1 MSMLFSPIKLGPL
14 ELANRIAIAPMCQY
28 SADEG
33 LPTDWHMIHLGH
45 LALSGAAILI
55 IEATAVTPE
64 GRISPDDLGLW
75 SDEHAAA
82 LEPIINAM
90 RRHSPIKIAIQLGHA
105 GRKASSELPWKG
117 GANIPPD
124 HQRGWQTVA
133 PSAVPHAQGE
143 TLPQALDADGL
154 RRVKEGFA
162 AAARRADALGL
173 DAIEIHGAHG
183 YLLHQFLS
191 PLSNQRT
198 DEYGGSL
205 ENRMRFPLEVF
216 DAIRAEVSPEMV
228 VGMRISATDWVEGGW
243 DLGQSLA
250 FAEALEQRGCQFIH
264 VSSGGLSPL
273 QKIPVGPGYQ
283 IEFAARIKQETSMP
297 VIGVGLITEAKQA
310 ETIIQTGQADMVA
323 LARAMLY
330 DPRWPWHAAAELGA
344 SVSAPPQYWRSQ
356 PHEYKN
362 LFGDTRLGQR

>member
-1 MSMLFSPIKLGPL
+1 
-14 ELANRIAIAPMCQY
+14 
-28 SADEG
+28 
-33 LPTDWHMIHLGH
+33 
-45 LALSGAAILI
+45 
-55 IEATAVTPE
+55 
-64 GRISPDDLGLW
+64 
-75 SDEHAAA
+75 
-82 LEPIINAM
+82 M
-90 RRHSPIKIAIQLGHA
+90 RKHSPIKIGIQLSHA
-105 GRKASSELPWKG
+105 GRKASSEVPWQG

-124 HQRGWQTVA
+124 QPRGWQTVA
-133 PSAVPHAQGE
+133 PSAVPHADGE
-143 TLPQALDADGL
+143 TVPLALDAAGL
-154 RRVKEGFA
+154 QRVKEGFA

-191 PLSNQRT
+191 PLANQRT

-216 DAIRAEVSPEMV
+216 EAIRAEVSPEMV
-228 VGMRISATDWVEGGW
+228 VGMRISATDWVAGGW
-243 DLGQSLA
+243 DLEQSLA
-250 FAEALEQRGCQFIH
+250 LMAELEKRGCQFIH
-264 VSSGGLSPL
+264 VSSGGVSPK

-283 IEFAARIKQETSMP
+283 IEFAARIKQQTSMP
-297 VIGVGLITEAKQA
+297 TVGVGLITEAKQA

-356 PHEYKN
+356 PHEYKH